1 MKVAMTPARRQ
12 ALFNGLAVALLLL
25 ASGFGNT
32 WVLAGSALALLLVG
46 MVLVPEQRGRGLVT
60 AVALF
65 LPLVVWAFVGLTG
78 SNRRL
83 RRSTLW
89 GYIAIGLLYHI
100 ALFATMPLYLTG
112 ILDGNGMGLWM
123 LLAGT
128 GTLALWFWLAKRVQ
142 NRTATT

>member
-60 AVALF
+60 AVVAAGAAVGVSLLIRAL
-65 LPLVVWAFVGLTG
+65 
-78 SNRRL
+78 R
-83 RRSTLW
+83 
-89 GYIAIGLLYHI
+89 
-100 ALFATMPLYLTG
+100 
-112 ILDGNGMGLWM
+112 
-123 LLAGT
+123 
-128 GTLALWFWLAKRVQ
+128 
-142 NRTATT
+142 